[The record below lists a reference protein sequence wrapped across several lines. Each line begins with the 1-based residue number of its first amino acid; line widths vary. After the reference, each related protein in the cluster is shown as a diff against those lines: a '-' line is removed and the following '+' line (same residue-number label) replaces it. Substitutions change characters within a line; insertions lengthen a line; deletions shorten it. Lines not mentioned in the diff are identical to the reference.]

1 MSVSLRTSKSFKHIR
16 RPSQIAPV
24 RAGTAHTRAGN
35 QQNRRANDYMMQTKR
50 RRRNSTA
57 WHQDTKPV
65 TLVETK
71 ADKIT
76 KYRESEFHAWEQ
88 DPHVRQLRKCLLIL
102 CWIAVLIFTCIPGT
116 FAVMYATTFSE
127 DMALAWYGFIK
138 NLLGMTTTLC
148 AIFHDDIMNAHT
160 HANTNK
166 RKH

>member
-1 MSVSLRTSKSFKHIR
+1 MSISLRPSKSFKRIR

-24 RAGTAHTRAGN
+24 RAGSVGTRTAGS
-35 QQNRRANDYMMQTKR
+35 QQNRKANDYTMQTKR
-50 RRRNSTA
+50 CRRNSTA

-88 DPHVRQLRKCLLIL
+88 DPHVRRLRKCLLIL
-102 CWIAVLIFTCIPGT
+102 CWTAVLIFTCIPGT

-127 DMALAWYGFIK
+127 DMALAWYGFCTKI
-138 NLLGMTTTLC
+138 LGMTTTLC
-148 AIFHDDIMNAHT
+148 ALSLDVE
-160 HANTNK
+160 
-166 RKH
+166 